1 MKVWVWNYGKWN
13 YRNYDQKTY
22 DSDNGFT
29 VYGISSFG
37 RTIIHKYG
45 KRSGTDN
52 LLCIS
57 HR

>member
-37 RTIIHKYG
+37 RTIN
-45 KRSGTDN
+45 S
-52 LLCIS
+52 
-57 HR
+57 